1 VREGDFKMI
10 RLWFAGQNGADAYE
24 LYDLKADVGEE
35 KNLAAAM
42 AEKVTAMNRKLEAWL
57 AQTGALRPKR
67 NPNWNGQMT
76 VPKAGENET
85 AE

>member
-1 VREGDFKMI
+1 
-10 RLWFAGQNGADAYE
+10 
-24 LYDLKADVGEE
+24 
-35 KNLAAAM
+35 
-42 AEKVTAMNRKLEAWL
+42 MNRKLEAWL